1 MLKLKRHEK
10 PDQKD
15 RPSTGVA
22 APQRARASWTGILQL
37 SLLAVPVKAYPAVST
52 TDSIRFNQLHA
63 SCKQRIRYEKHCPI
77 HGKVEAAEIV
87 KGYPYAPDQ
96 YVVIDD
102 AELERLRPPK
112 EKALLLEQFVEVDQ
126 VEPVMLSGRTLYL
139 FPDGLAAQRPYLLLT
154 EAMQRRA
161 CCAVGRIIMSGRRY
175 GVAVRPLRRLLA
187 LHVLHDPALVRTTA
201 TLEADLRDGTP
212 SPEELN
218 LACTLIDSVSGPLDW
233 SRLRDDTPEKL
244 MQLIEAKLE
253 GRQVPVAEEEPVEVL
268 QLLDA
273 LKQSVA
279 QTTGKNGSNGRRTR
293 KRRSA

>member
-1 MLKLKRHEK
+1 MLKTHN
-10 PDQKD
+10 PDQNG
-15 RPSTGVA
+15 RPSTGLP

-52 TDSIRFNQLHA
+52 TDTIRFNQLHA
-63 SCKQRIRYEKHCPI
+63 PCKQRIRYEKHCPI

-112 EKALLLEQFVEVDQ
+112 EKALLLEQFVEADQ

-139 FPDGLAAQRPYLLLT
+139 FPDGLAAQRPYLLLV

-161 CCAVGRIIMSGRRY
+161 CCAVGRITMSGRRY
-175 GVAVRPLRRLLA
+175 AVAVRPLRRLLA
-187 LHVLHDPALVRTTA
+187 MHVLHDPALVRPAA
-201 TLEADLRDGTP
+201 TLEADLRDGAA
-212 SPEELN
+212 SAEELN
-218 LACTLIDSVSGPLDW
+218 LACTLIDSASGPLDW
-233 SRLRDDTPEKL
+233 TRVRDDTPEKL
-244 MQLIEAKLE
+244 TQLIEAKLE
-253 GRQVPVAEEEPVEVL
+253 GRQVPVAEEEPVQVL

-279 QTTGKNGSNGRRTR
+279 QTTSKKGSSDIPTRAR

>member
-1 MLKLKRHEK
+1 MLKTQK
-10 PDQKD
+10 PNQNG

-22 APQRARASWTGILQL
+22 APQPTRASWTGIMQL
-37 SLLAVPVKAYPAVST
+37 SLLAVPLKAYPAVST

-63 SCKQRIRYEKHCPI
+63 ACKQRIRYEKHCPI
-77 HGKVEAAEIV
+77 HGQVEAAEIV

-96 YVVIDD
+96 YVVIED

-139 FPDGLAAQRPYLLLT
+139 VPDGLAAQRPYLLLA
-154 EAMQRRA
+154 EAMQRRT
-161 CCAVGRIIMSGRRY
+161 CCAVGRITMSGRRY
-175 GVAVRPLRRLLA
+175 AVAVRPLRRLLA
-187 LHVLHDPALVRTTA
+187 MHVLHDPALVRSAA
-201 TLEADLRDGTP
+201 TLEADLRDTAP
-212 SPEELN
+212 SAEELH

-244 MQLIEAKLE
+244 RQLIEAKLE
-253 GRQVPVAEEEPVEVL
+253 GRQVPVAEEEPVQVL

-279 QTTGKNGSNGRRTR
+279 QTTGQKGSCGTPTRTR